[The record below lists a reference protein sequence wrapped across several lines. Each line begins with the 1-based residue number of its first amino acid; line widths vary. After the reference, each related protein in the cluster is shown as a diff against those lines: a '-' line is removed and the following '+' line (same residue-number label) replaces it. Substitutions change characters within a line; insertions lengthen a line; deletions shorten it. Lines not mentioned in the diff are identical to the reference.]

1 MMPIGFVQSCF
12 KEKNGIPRQ
21 PSVCPAAKAKL
32 CVSVRGFT
40 NPGHCLDGLENF
52 SHVWIVFLFHKNT
65 NKAVKAKV
73 KPPRLDGT
81 KVGVFASRSP
91 HRPNPIGLTLAKLDG
106 IVGNTLLLSAIDL
119 LDGTPVLDIKPY
131 VPDYDKP
138 PNLVEDKLEL
148 ESSGKTL
155 SQNSDISRSQETAPV
170 SPGSQLIDQSCTVPM
185 QQILD
190 LQSEPTTC
198 ALSIA
203 EWIRKPPINELD
215 VKFSDAAIEQ
225 IGCFHGKRHPLLKE
239 LHRKSVDL
247 SVHRRTCLQKLKLG
261 SETFAG
267 EEPGSCEL
275 GNNQIVGNPWIKP
288 CDAGTCRPVNTVA
301 DSYGSCSKT
310 SLNEK
315 TNESI
320 DDANGSQDE
329 LSLKGKSAIV
339 SEEVGGDLKE
349 SIPQPVTDS
358 ELLPPSDVCIY
369 QLEMLS
375 SPEEAKQAITDILRA
390 DPRSVYRRNCCQ
402 DKLYSFSIDTM
413 NVTCNFE
420 ESTVEVL
427 RVEPVFYR
435 KLK

>member
-1 MMPIGFVQSCF
+1 MGHLALVYRIQLNGPFSNYTYSCLN
-12 KEKNGIPRQ
+12 ELYH
-21 PSVCPAAKAKL
+21 SVSYKFPNTVFL
-32 CVSVRGFT
+32 SNR
-40 NPGHCLDGLENF
+40 
-52 SHVWIVFLFHKNT
+52 IVFLFHKNT

-73 KPPRLDGT
+73 KPPRLDGA

-106 IVGNTLLLSAIDL
+106 IVGNTLFLSAIDL
-119 LDGTPVLDIKPY
+119 LDGTPVFDIKPY

-155 SQNSDISRSQETAPV
+155 PKNRDISRSQETAPV
-170 SPGSQLIDQSCTVPM
+170 SPCSQLVDQNCIVPM
-185 QQILD
+185 QQNLD
-190 LQSEPTTC
+190 LQSAPTTC

-215 VKFSDAAIEQ
+215 VKFSDEAIDQ
-225 IGCFHGKRHPLLKE
+225 IGCFHGKRLLPEHPLLKE
-239 LHRKSVDL
+239 LHRESDDL
-247 SVHRRTCLQKLKLG
+247 SVRRCTCLQKLKLG
-261 SETFAG
+261 LKTFSS
-267 EEPGSCEL
+267 EEPGSCKL
-275 GNNQIVGNPWIKP
+275 GNNQIVGNPWIEAG
-288 CDAGTCRPVNTVA
+288 DASEYKTANTDV
-301 DSYGSCSKT
+301 DSGSSCSET

-315 TNESI
+315 ANESS
-320 DDANGSQDE
+320 DDQKSDEKYYVSQEE
-329 LSLKGKSAIV
+329 LSLRGKSSFV
-339 SEEVGGDLKE
+339 SEEVGGESKE
-349 SIPQPVTDS
+349 SAPQPATDS
-358 ELLPPSDVCIY
+358 NLLQPSDVCIY
-369 QLEMLS
+369 QLDMLS

-413 NVTCNFE
+413 NVTCKFK
-420 ESTVEVL
+420 ESTAEVL